1 MAGLYTEG
9 ESKILSG
16 VYSLIIATSTAI
28 SAGSRGVVAYP
39 FTADWGPVNV
49 LVSGNVA
56 ELRNTFNALESALSV
71 GKVYN
76 HATKGQPQKV
86 IGYRMATPAA
96 KVAEATVGTWVF
108 ETLYPTTRPFTITV
122 KEGVTEGT
130 IKFILTEKGVELW
143 SFTVGSVEEFIQNV
157 NSSEYIRVK
166 TKAAALPEANAGVQF
181 ANGSNGEEVTV
192 ANYSAFLEELN
203 ADGTAN
209 AFSLDGVD
217 DEAINAAVI
226 AWLAEVR
233 QEGFYVT
240 YVAGG
245 PKSWDN
251 DLDIANAK
259 SLEYNQRPVIN
270 VGNGCDG
277 YSAAEMA
284 IFIAARVAAV
294 ALNSTLTDET
304 VPYNAVNKRCKRPI
318 REKAKLSGTL
328 IFVAKGDTVEI
339 DEAVNTLTSPKK
351 PEVAEMGSIRVSSTL
366 DYVVHD
372 LEVFGEE
379 YKKAKS
385 NTESFRAT
393 YATTVEQ
400 NYLQPL
406 VSQEILKEGAYYE
419 PDPEYHGE
427 NAIYKPKANEAFFT
441 GDITPNES
449 PERIYQKLN
458 TVF

>member
-16 VYSLIIATSTAI
+16 VYSLILAISTAI
-28 SAGSRGVVAYP
+28 TSGSRGVVAYP
-39 FTADWGPVNV
+39 FTADWGPVNK
-49 LVSGNVA
+49 LVSGNA
-56 ELRNTFNALESALSV
+56 GILKESFNAVGSDLSV
-71 GKVYN
+71 KKVYT
-76 HATKGQPQKV
+76 HATKGEPKRV
-86 IGYRMATPAA
+86 LGYRMADSTAKPAE
-96 KVAEATVGTWVF
+96 VVLGDWTL
-108 ETLYPTTRPFTITV
+108 ETLYPSTRKFMVVV
-122 KEGVTEGT
+122 KEGVEDGT
-130 IKFILTEKGVELW
+130 IKLSLVENSVELLVINAA
-143 SFTVGSVEEFIQNV
+143 TVDALESGINV
-157 NSSEYIRVK
+157 SDYIRVK
-166 TKAAALPEANAGVQF
+166 KKGAALPEATAGVAF
-181 ANGSNGEEVTV
+181 ANGSNGDNVTIQQ
-192 ANYSAFLEELN
+192 YSAFLDAIE

-209 AFSLDGVD
+209 AFSLDGVE
-217 DEAINAAVI
+217 DEAIIASVV
-226 AWLAEVR
+226 AWLSTVR

-240 YVAGG
+240 YVNGG
-245 PKSWDN
+245 PAVWDTA
-251 DLDIANAK
+251 LDNANAK
-259 SLEYNQRPVIN
+259 SREFNSRPIIN

-277 YSAAEMA
+277 YTSAEMA

-304 VPYNAVNKRCKRPI
+304 VPYNTVNHRLKRSV
-318 REKAKLSGTL
+318 REKARQSGTL
-328 IFVAKGDTVEI
+328 IFVANGDTVEI
-339 DEAVNTLTSPKK
+339 DEAVNTLTSPKAG
-351 PEVAEMGSIRVSSTL
+351 EVAEMGSIRVSSTI

-385 NTESFRAT
+385 NTEEFRAT

-406 VSQEILKEGAYYE
+406 VRQEILKDGVNYK

-427 NAIYKPKANEAFFT
+427 NSIYKPKANEAFFT

-449 PERIYQKLN
+449 PERIYQKLL

>member
-16 VYSLIIATSTAI
+16 VYSLILATSTAI
-28 SAGSRGVVAYP
+28 TSGGRGIVAYP
-39 FTADWGPVNV
+39 FTADWGPVNE
-49 LVSGNVA
+49 LVTGTLG
-56 ELRNTFNALESALSV
+56 ELKETYHAVGSALSV
-71 GKVYN
+71 GKVYT
-76 HATKGQPQKV
+76 HAAKGEPKQV
-86 IGYRMATPAA
+86 LCYRMATADA
-96 KVAEATVGTWVF
+96 KVAAATLGTWVF
-108 ETLYPTTRPFTITV
+108 ETLYPTTRPFMLVV
-122 KEGVTEGT
+122 KA
-130 IKFILTEKGVELW
+130 GVEENSIKVSLVENAVELT
-143 SFTVGSVEEFIQNV
+143 SFLVSDVDSLVTMV
-157 NSSEYIRVK
+157 NASEYIRVK
-166 TKAAALPEANAGVQF
+166 TKGEALPEENAGVVF
-181 ANGSNGEEVTV
+181 AKGANGDQVTV
-192 ANYSAFLEELN
+192 ENYSGFLEELE

-217 DEAINAAVI
+217 DDDINAMVV
-226 AWLAEVR
+226 AWLKEVR

-240 YVAGG
+240 FITGG
-245 PKSWDN
+245 PTAWDFAI
-251 DLDIANAK
+251 DTANAK
-259 SLEYNQRPVIN
+259 SREYNYRPVIN

-277 YSAAEMA
+277 FPACEMA
-284 IFIAARVAAV
+284 IFVAARVAAV

-304 VPYNAVNKRCKRPI
+304 VPYTMVNKRLKRRV
-318 REKAKLSGTL
+318 RERAKQAGTL
-328 IFVAKGDTVEI
+328 LFVAKGDTVEI

-351 PEVAEMGSIRVSSTL
+351 PEVKEMGSIRVSSTI

-372 LEVFGEE
+372 LELFGEE

-385 NTESFRAT
+385 NTEAFRAT

-406 VSQEILKEGAYYE
+406 VSQEILKEGAYYI
-419 PDPEYHGE
+419 PDPEYHGDK
-427 NAIYKPKANEAFFT
+427 AIYKPKANEAFFT

>member
-16 VYSLIIATSTAI
+16 VYSLILAISTAI
-28 SAGSRGVVAYP
+28 TSGSRGVVAYP
-39 FTADWGPVNV
+39 FTADWGPVNE
-49 LVSGNVA
+49 LVSGNA
-56 ELRNTFNALESALSV
+56 GILKEPFNAVGSDLSV
-71 GKVYN
+71 KKVYT
-76 HATKGQPQKV
+76 HATKGEPKRV
-86 IGYRMATPAA
+86 LGYRMADSTA
-96 KVAEATVGTWVF
+96 KPAEAVLGDWTL
-108 ETLYPTTRPFTITV
+108 ETLYPSTRKFMVVV
-122 KEGVTEGT
+122 KEGVEDGT
-130 IKFILTEKGVELW
+130 IKLSLVENSVELLVINAA
-143 SFTVGSVEEFIQNV
+143 TVDALESGINV
-157 NSSEYIRVK
+157 SDYIRVK
-166 TKAAALPEANAGVQF
+166 KKGAALPEATAGVAF
-181 ANGSNGEEVTV
+181 ANGSNGDNVTIQQ
-192 ANYSAFLEELN
+192 YSTFLDAIE

-209 AFSLDGVD
+209 AFSLDGVE
-217 DEAINAAVI
+217 DEAIIASVV
-226 AWLAEVR
+226 AWLSTVR

-240 YVAGG
+240 YVNGG
-245 PKSWDN
+245 PAVWDTALDNANEKSREFN
-251 DLDIANAK
+251 
-259 SLEYNQRPVIN
+259 SRPIIN

-277 YSAAEMA
+277 YTSAEMA

-304 VPYNAVNKRCKRPI
+304 VPYNTVNHRLKRSV
-318 REKAKLSGTL
+318 REKARQSGTL
-328 IFVAKGDTVEI
+328 IFVANGDTVEI
-339 DEAVNTLTSPKK
+339 DEAVNTLTSPKAG
-351 PEVAEMGSIRVSSTL
+351 EVAEMGSIRVSSTI

-385 NTESFRAT
+385 NTEEFRAT

-406 VSQEILKEGAYYE
+406 VRQEILKDGVYYK

-427 NAIYKPKANEAFFT
+427 NSIYKPKANEAFFT

-449 PERIYQKLN
+449 PERIYQKLL

>member
-16 VYSLIIATSTAI
+16 VYSLILAISTAI
-28 SAGSRGVVAYP
+28 TSGSRGVVAYP
-39 FTADWGPVNV
+39 FTADWGPVNE
-49 LVSGNVA
+49 LVSGNVGVLK
-56 ELRNTFNALESALSV
+56 ETFNAVGSSLSV
-71 GKVYN
+71 KKVYT
-76 HATKGQPQKV
+76 HAAKGEPKKLL
-86 IGYRMATPAA
+86 GYRMADSTA
-96 KVAEATVGTWVF
+96 KPAEAVLGDWTL
-108 ETLYPTTRPFTITV
+108 ETLYPSTRKFMVVV
-122 KEGVTEGT
+122 KEGVEDGT
-130 IKFILTEKGVELW
+130 IKLSLVENSVELLVINAA
-143 SFTVGSVEEFIQNV
+143 TVEALESGINV
-157 NSSEYIRVK
+157 SDYIRVK
-166 TKAAALPEANAGVQF
+166 KKGVALPEATAGVVF
-181 ANGSNGEEVTV
+181 ANGSNGDNVTIQQ
-192 ANYSAFLEELN
+192 YSAFLDVIE

-209 AFSLDGVD
+209 AFSLDGVE
-217 DEAINAAVI
+217 DEAIIASVI
-226 AWLAEVR
+226 AWLSTVR

-240 YVAGG
+240 FVNGG
-245 PKSWDN
+245 PSVWDTS
-251 DLDIANAK
+251 LDNANAK
-259 SLEYNQRPVIN
+259 SREFNRRSVVN

-277 YSAAEMA
+277 YTSAEMA

-304 VPYNAVNKRCKRPI
+304 VPYNTVNYRLKRSV
-318 REKAKLSGTL
+318 REKARQSGTL
-328 IFVAKGDTVEI
+328 IFVANGDTVEI
-339 DEAVNTLTSPKK
+339 DEAVNTLTSPKAG
-351 PEVAEMGSIRVSSTL
+351 EVSEMGSIRVSSTI

-385 NTESFRAT
+385 NTEEFRAT

-406 VSQEILKEGAYYE
+406 VRQEILKDGVYYK
-419 PDPEYHGE
+419 PDPEYHGD

-449 PERIYQKLN
+449 PERIYQKLL

>member
-1 MAGLYTEG
+1 
-9 ESKILSG
+9 
-16 VYSLIIATSTAI
+16 
-28 SAGSRGVVAYP
+28 
-39 FTADWGPVNV
+39 
-49 LVSGNVA
+49 
-56 ELRNTFNALESALSV
+56 
-71 GKVYN
+71 
-76 HATKGQPQKV
+76 
-86 IGYRMATPAA
+86 MATPAA

-143 SFTVGSVEEFIQNV
+143 SFTVASVEEFIQNV

-166 TKAAALPEANAGVQF
+166 AKAAALPEANAGVQF

-192 ANYSAFLEELN
+192 ANYSTFLEELN

-226 AWLAEVR
+226 AWLADVR

-304 VPYNAVNKRCKRPI
+304 VPYNAVNKRLKRPI